1 MRNDRIFIE
10 HILISIS
17 AIESFIKDVD
27 KNHFLKNRM
36 IQSAII
42 REIEIIGEAAK
53 NISKETRNK
62 NRHIPW
68 KQITG
73 MRDQLIHH
81 YFGVDLQLVWNTIV
95 KAISPLKKQIENLRK
110 ELS

>member
-36 IQSAII
+36 IQSATI
-42 REIEIIGEAAK
+42 REIEVIGEAAK

-73 MRDQLIHH
+73 MRDQLIRH

-95 KAISPLKKQIENLRK
+95 KAIPPLKKQIENLRK

>member
-1 MRNDRIFIE
+1 MRNDKIFIE

-17 AIESFIKDVD
+17 AIESFIQNID
-27 KNHFLKNRM
+27 KKHFLQNRM
-36 IQSAII
+36 MQGAII

-68 KQITG
+68 KQIAG
-73 MRDQLIHH
+73 MRDKLIHH
-81 YFGVDLQLVWNTIV
+81 YFGIDLNIVWNTV
-95 KAISPLKKQIENLRK
+95 RDAIPPLKEAMQ
-110 ELS
+110 ELVKKLS